1 MVAVGYVDVRPNCS
15 SKVEQMLAKHQVL
28 GPNPNPLKGNG
39 YGVREYSVPGK
50 EYHHWPGDMIDGEGG

>member
-1 MVAVGYVDVRPNCS
+1 
-15 SKVEQMLAKHQVL
+15 L